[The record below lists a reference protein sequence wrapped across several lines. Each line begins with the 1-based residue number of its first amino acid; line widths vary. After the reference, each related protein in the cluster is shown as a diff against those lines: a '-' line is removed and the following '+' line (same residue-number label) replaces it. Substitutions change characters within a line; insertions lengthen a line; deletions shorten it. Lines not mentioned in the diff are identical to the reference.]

1 MQLSPANIYFI
12 LVRPVFL
19 GNIGA
24 TARLMK
30 NFGFDKLRLVDA
42 PRNYKDAEA
51 RKMAVDAFDILK
63 AAEVFSTL
71 PEAVADINLIVGT
84 SSGQQRSQPLE
95 ELPQFLK
102 RANEQNIDSG
112 NKIAIV
118 LGDERNGLSIDEL
131 AICNVQVRI
140 ATNPLFPS
148 LNLSQ
153 AACILAYE
161 LSKLC
166 VQVDNSFNVNV
177 HSSALT
183 TAADDDE
190 LFEQLAQM
198 LEKIQFS
205 RAHNKELV
213 LGQLRQFYKRAL
225 PTKREKDLLRG
236 VLHRLVHS
244 VRLDSDVDVVARD
257 AD

>member
-1 MQLSPANIYFI
+1 MQVNRANIYFV

-30 NFGFDKLRLVDA
+30 NFGFEKLRLVDA

-51 RKMAVDAFDILK
+51 RKMAVDAFDVLK
-63 AAEVFSTL
+63 AAETFSTL
-71 PEAVADINLIVGT
+71 EEAVSDLNLIVGT

-95 ELPQFLK
+95 ELPDFLA
-102 RANEQNIDSG
+102 RAKNQNVDAA
-112 NKIAIV
+112 NKIGIV

-131 AICNVQVRI
+131 AICSVQIRI
-140 ATNPLFPS
+140 PTNPLFPS

-166 VQVDNSFNVNV
+166 VIDDGV
-177 HSSALT
+177 
-183 TAADDDE
+183 TAANGGDDENVLATSEDDKE
-190 LFEQLAQM
+190 LFEQLSQV

-205 RAHNKELV
+205 RAHNKDLV

-225 PTKREKDLLRG
+225 PTKREKELLRG
-236 VLHRLVHS
+236 VLHRFNNFGS
-244 VRLDSDVDVVARD
+244 
-257 AD
+257 

>member
-1 MQLSPANIYFI
+1 MQLSQANIYFV

-30 NFGFDKLRLVDA
+30 NFGFEKLRLVDA

-51 RKMAVDAFDILK
+51 RKMAVDAFDVLK
-63 AAEVFSTL
+63 AAEVFSGL
-71 PEAVADINLIVGT
+71 PEAVTDLNLVVGT

-95 ELPQFLK
+95 SLPQFLE
-102 RANEQNIDSG
+102 RASAQNLEST

-118 LGDERNGLSIDEL
+118 LGDERNGLSIEEL

-140 ATNPLFPS
+140 PTNPLFPS
-148 LNLSQ
+148 LNVSQ

-161 LSKLC
+161 ISKFCTADDGACLSDEASMG
-166 VQVDNSFNVNV
+166 DNL
-177 HSSALT
+177 LT
-183 TAADDDE
+183 TPDDEQE
-190 LFEQLAQM
+190 LFEQLSQV

-205 RAHNKELV
+205 RAHNKDLV

-225 PTKREKDLLRG
+225 PTKRESDLLRG
-236 VLHRLVHS
+236 VLHRLKS
-244 VRLDSDVDVVARD
+244 LDV
-257 AD
+257 

>member
-1 MQLSPANIYFI
+1 MQLSQANIYFV

-30 NFGFDKLRLVDA
+30 NFGFEKLRLVDA

-51 RKMAVDAFDILK
+51 RKMAVDAFDVLK
-63 AAEVFSTL
+63 AAEVFSSL
-71 PEAVADINLIVGT
+71 SEAVADLNLVVGT

-95 ELPQFLK
+95 SLPQFLE
-102 RANEQNIDSG
+102 RAAAQNLEST

-131 AICNVQVRI
+131 SICNVQVRI
-140 ATNPLFPS
+140 PTNPLFPS
-148 LNLSQ
+148 LNVSQ

-161 LSKLC
+161 ISKFCTLA
-166 VQVDNSFNVNV
+166 V
-177 HSSALT
+177 SAGSVEGASDSLLAT
-183 TAADDDE
+183 ADDDRE
-190 LFEQLAQM
+190 LFEQLSQV

-213 LGQLRQFYKRAL
+213 IGQLRQFYKRAL

-236 VLHRLVHS
+236 VLHRLNN
-244 VRLDSDVDVVARD
+244 LEGFDK
-257 AD
+257 

>member
-1 MQLSPANIYFI
+1 
-12 LVRPVFL
+12 
-19 GNIGA
+19 
-24 TARLMK
+24 MK

-63 AAEVFSTL
+63 AAEVFSSL
-71 PEAVADINLIVGT
+71 SEAVADLNLVVGT

-95 ELPQFLK
+95 SLPQFLE
-102 RANEQNIDSG
+102 RATEQNLATS

-131 AICNVQVRI
+131 AICNVQIRI
-140 ATNPLFPS
+140 PTNPLFPS
-148 LNLSQ
+148 LNVSQ

-161 LSKLC
+161 IGKFCTST
-166 VQVDNSFNVNV
+166 DTA
-177 HSSALT
+177 SSGDAVSANANLLT
-183 TAADDDE
+183 TADDDQVI
-190 LFEQLAQM
+190 FEQLSLV

-205 RAHNKELV
+205 RAHNKDLV

-225 PTKREKDLLRG
+225 PTKRENDLLRG
-236 VLHRLVHS
+236 VLHRLKT
-244 VRLDSDVDVVARD
+244 LGD
-257 AD
+257 ADK

>member
-1 MQLSPANIYFI
+1 MQLSQANIYFV

-30 NFGFDKLRLVDA
+30 NFGFEKLRLVDA

-63 AAEVFSTL
+63 AAEVFSSL
-71 PEAVADINLIVGT
+71 PEAVADLNLVVGT

-95 ELPQFLK
+95 SLPQFLE
-102 RANEQNIDSG
+102 RAAAQNLEST

-131 AICNVQVRI
+131 AICNVQIRI
-140 ATNPLFPS
+140 PTNPLFPS
-148 LNLSQ
+148 LNVSQ

-161 LSKLC
+161 ISKFC
-166 VQVDNSFNVNV
+166 TTTDSVSSGDAVNA
-177 HSSALT
+177 STDLLT
-183 TAADDDE
+183 TPDDERE
-190 LFEQLAQM
+190 LFEQLSQV

-205 RAHNKELV
+205 RAHNKDLV
-213 LGQLRQFYKRAL
+213 LAQLRQFYKRAL
-225 PTKREKDLLRG
+225 PTKRESDLLRG
-236 VLHRLVHS
+236 VLHRLKSLPEH
-244 VRLDSDVDVVARD
+244 DT
-257 AD
+257 